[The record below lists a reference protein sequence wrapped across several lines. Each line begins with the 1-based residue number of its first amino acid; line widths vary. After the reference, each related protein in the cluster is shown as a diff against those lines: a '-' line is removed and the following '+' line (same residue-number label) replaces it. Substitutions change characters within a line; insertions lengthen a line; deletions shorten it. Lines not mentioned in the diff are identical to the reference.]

1 MKNTIESGISTLA
14 LQGPPK
20 IKVMTGESTV
30 AIKQE
35 TSNVLAQG
43 TPEKPQLMVY
53 FGKLGQ
59 STAT

>member
-1 MKNTIESGISTLA
+1 
-14 LQGPPK
+14 
-20 IKVMTGESTV
+20 MTGESTV

-35 TSNVLAQG
+35 TSNVLAEG